1 MVQQYLQQRA
11 ALIDLKKSTTIR
23 HGNPINSSDTVYLA
37 TADKDGNS
45 CSFIASNYAGERSS
59 FFTPITSYVWYPQHP
74 SSQSPD
80 RSLHATHHSSPPLSS
95 PSSSPDPSC
104 PAAAV

>member
-1 MVQQYLQQRA
+1 MVQEYLQKRA

-45 CSFIASNYAGERSS
+45 CSFIASNYAGERERFIYTHYLRCLVSS
-59 FFTPITSYVWYPQHP
+59 GPITTH
-74 SSQSPD
+74 QSPITPT
-80 RSLHATHHSSPPLSS
+80 LVP
-95 PSSSPDPSC
+95 C
-104 PAAAV
+104 GVI